1 MSEES
6 GAMGSLSPT
15 KGVGIFVTL
24 EVVSSQLTTYMSRQK
39 DELPVAVRHP
49 VVRLGYHRANG
60 RSSPLQAPASAPVE
74 HCSKFTLMVPPLMTA
89 SASCWNLPHRSCKGT
104 GQACVCLSATV
115 ALASFKYFQ
124 IARRKTMVS

>member
-1 MSEES
+1 VSEES

-49 VVRLGYHRANG
+49 VVRLRHHRG
-60 RSSPLQAPASAPVE
+60 
-74 HCSKFTLMVPPLMTA
+74 K
-89 SASCWNLPHRSCKGT
+89 W
-104 GQACVCLSATV
+104 
-115 ALASFKYFQ
+115 Q
-124 IARRKTMVS
+124 I